1 MFLKALKEIEMHFL
15 NSILRLI
22 VFFIVIESFQQEATN
37 ENPFYL
43 PEDFEIFKMKEIE
56 KNNVKQQRLDNLK
69 KKVWEKGIKNKGMF
83 TVGKLKEI
91 CKLDDEETNDQR
103 Y

>member
-1 MFLKALKEIEMHFL
+1 
-15 NSILRLI
+15 
-22 VFFIVIESFQQEATN
+22 
-37 ENPFYL
+37 
-43 PEDFEIFKMKEIE
+43 MKEIE

-91 CKLDDEETNDQR
+91 CKLDDEETND
-103 Y
+103 